1 MKKLLAMVLSV
12 MMLVLGAV
20 SALAQEN
27 AAPIRVYALKG
38 PTGIGMVKVM
48 NDNDGTYDFTLVGAP
63 DEVVSAIVSGNAD
76 IAAVPTNLAATLYNK
91 TKGNVQLVALNTL
104 GVLHILDRT
113 GEIKAVE
120 DLAGKTLYATG
131 QGSTPEYA
139 INYILKANG
148 LTDQVTVEYKA
159 EHAEL
164 ATLAAANQVD
174 IVLLPEP
181 HVTSVLN
188 QNPEFQLA
196 LDVTELYNAAAAADG
211 KEGAT
216 MAMGCLIV
224 RKDWAQEHPAELQAF
239 LAAYEA
245 SVTFVNEDVPAAAQM
260 VQEQEIIPKAAV
272 AQKAIPNCHIVYI
285 AGEEMKTMIA
295 PFFDVLFEAN
305 PKSVG
310 GTLPADD
317 FYFLPAE

>member
-48 NDNDGTYDFTLVGAP
+48 SDNDGTYDFTLVGAP